1 MGGVSPLRIAAL
13 LPHVDV
19 FGGVRRYLELGNA
32 LTARGHRFVLYHPAG
47 DKPAWLDFKA
57 ETRPFS
63 ALGEESFDVALCG
76 EFSILGEL
84 GRIPA
89 RLRYF
94 YFVLEGH
101 KLERTTTRRS
111 DLLFLGNSEG
121 ICRRLERRY
130 GIMVRRAPGGV
141 NPVIFHPLEAA
152 KPAHGGEFRI
162 LCYGRITRRRK
173 GVVQVIR
180 AAEGLLRR
188 GRRVKLIFFDT
199 QVGQDRRDPR
209 PLIRTR
215 VPFDFQL
222 NLPQGRMAWL
232 YAQADVFVSAERR
245 AGWSNTCA
253 EAMACRLP
261 VVCTPS
267 GTGDFAQDGVTA
279 LVAPRSSPVH
289 LRRRVERLM
298 DDPDLRAAL
307 AERGYERIQAFRWD
321 ILAERLE
328 RIFKADLGD

>member
-199 QVGQDRRDPR
+199 QVGQDRGRLSGPGCPSISSSTCPRAAWPGCMPR
-209 PLIRTR
+209 PTSSSAPSAGPGGRTLA
-215 VPFDFQL
+215 PK
-222 NLPQGRMAWL
+222 PWPAG
-232 YAQADVFVSAERR
+232 YPSSAPP
-245 AGWSNTCA
+245 A
-253 EAMACRLP
+253 EPGISPR
-261 VVCTPS
+261 
-267 GTGDFAQDGVTA
+267 TA
-279 LVAPRSSPVH
+279 
-289 LRRRVERLM
+289 
-298 DDPDLRAAL
+298 
-307 AERGYERIQAFRWD
+307 
-321 ILAERLE
+321 
-328 RIFKADLGD
+328 